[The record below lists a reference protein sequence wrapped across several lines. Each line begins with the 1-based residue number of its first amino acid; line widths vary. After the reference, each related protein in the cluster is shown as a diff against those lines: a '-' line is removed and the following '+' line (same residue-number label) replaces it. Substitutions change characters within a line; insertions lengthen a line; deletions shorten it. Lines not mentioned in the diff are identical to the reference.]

1 MDKPLNN
8 SVPYDT
14 IIRVLLKKIKIQ
26 EGLISDLE
34 DEIHYFRTPHRFLSV
49 LADMTKYEKMALERN
64 PYFQKVN
71 AQYAMLDR
79 KYKELKRERDIMYN
93 IINDYV
99 SSLW

>member
-34 DEIHYFRTPHRFLSV
+34 DVVIL
-49 LADMTKYEKMALERN
+49 KALGT
-64 PYFQKVN
+64 
-71 AQYAMLDR
+71 M
-79 KYKELKRERDIMYN
+79 
-93 IINDYV
+93 
-99 SSLW
+99 